1 MTALASASPADRHRI
16 VAEGFAAEIVAT
28 TDWAAAAPVDGW
40 AARDV
45 VRHLVE
51 WFPAFLEAGGVSL
64 PAVASVDDDPVA
76 AWSARSKAVQEI
88 LESGDAAGDFTHPR
102 LGTMP
107 LERAVDQFYSADV
120 FMHTWDLAQAG
131 GRRPAMDS
139 EFAAALLAGMAPIE
153 EMLRGSGQY
162 GPAFPTP
169 DESDPV
175 VSLAAFIGRD
185 PSFVA

>member
-1 MTALASASPADRHRI
+1 MTSLAAAAPADRHRI
-16 VAEGFAAEIVAT
+16 VAEGFAAEVAAT
-28 TDWAAAAPVDGW
+28 TDWDAAAPVDGW
-40 AARDV
+40 TARDV

-64 PAVASVDDDPVA
+64 PAVASVDDDPVG
-76 AWSARSKAVQEI
+76 AWSARSGAIREI
-88 LESGDAAGDFTHPR
+88 LESGDAARDFTHPR

-107 LERAVDQFYSADV
+107 LERAVDQFYTADV

-131 GRRPAMDS
+131 GRRPAMDP
-139 EFAAALLAGMAPIE
+139 EFAATLLESMHPIE
-153 EMLRGSGQY
+153 EMLRNSGQY
-162 GPAFPTP
+162 GPAFPTT